1 MSESEA
7 EKKRLQAIEFM
18 ERVGNDPSKFE
29 QMDAAAYAEHRGAE
43 LQNPSKGKTEMTKQ
57 ELDELVDTLADGLEE
72 CLDPSLTREEVI
84 SKVQELSDLASGET
98 PETEDDEE

>member
-1 MSESEA
+1 MSQSEA
-7 EKKRLQAIEFM
+7 ETKRLQAIEFM

-29 QMDAAAYAEHRGAE
+29 QMDAAAYAEHRGAQ
-43 LQNPSKGKTEMTKQ
+43 LLNPTKGKPKMTKQ

-98 PETEDDEE
+98 PVEDEEDE